1 MTLESI
7 MAEEQARKEK
17 DNEVNSTYAKT
28 LFKSLTGGEVINKH
42 VVDTKSGTVIHNPL
56 FTELMRCESEYTK
69 HYHMMGYHLKNAGDY
84 FYLYDNDV
92 NIDDK
97 QSSKTKIYA
106 AIILLVRYITQEK
119 RYLYDVLTDE
129 HYGVSKEDLSGMM
142 KDTQYSHILIS
153 SKLDNVDGMLK
164 VLKQRQL
171 VFELP
176 SQKFILSDAAK
187 HIVEDVINQN
197 SNLFEN
203 STSEKNE
210 ENDDETVQ

>member
-42 VVDTKSGTVIHNPL
+42 VVDTKSGTVVHNPL

-92 NIDDK
+92 NIDD
-97 QSSKTKIYA
+97 
-106 AIILLVRYITQEK
+106 
-119 RYLYDVLTDE
+119 
-129 HYGVSKEDLSGMM
+129 
-142 KDTQYSHILIS
+142 
-153 SKLDNVDGMLK
+153 
-164 VLKQRQL
+164 
-171 VFELP
+171 
-176 SQKFILSDAAK
+176 
-187 HIVEDVINQN
+187 
-197 SNLFEN
+197 
-203 STSEKNE
+203 
-210 ENDDETVQ
+210 